1 MATMGSTALSLRL
14 IPKVGGAGVST
25 GGSKCAASLVL
36 QVFGLRCGAPC
47 VSSTSIS
54 RMGSSSSRLCSSSA
68 SAGRKGGIGEG
79 AKWEVIGAKQP
90 PAAKGA
96 NWTVGDEKSTSKKC
110 DPYEQGG
117 KPLDKVEA
125 EKLRSEQVPEWIMAE
140 DFRSISRT
148 WRSEDF
154 LEAAEFVKRISIL
167 SQNEGHQPR
176 TVRMDLVR
184 GKEELVVI
192 LSTPRLKGLSY
203 ADVGCISPHLLR
215 RCLLSSLSI
224 VIRMRIMSK
233 HPPAQH
239 TPHLPLFENIA
250 PRHLL

>member
-1 MATMGSTALSLRL
+1 MASRRSTSLVLRL
-14 IPKVGGAGVST
+14 ISRAGGAGVSSC
-25 GGSKCAASLVL
+25 GSKCAASLAP
-36 QVFGLRCGAPC
+36 QVFSLRCGAQC
-47 VSSTSIS
+47 VSGISTGIS
-54 RMGSSSSRLCSSSA
+54 SMGSSSSSRLCSSSA
-68 SAGRKGGIGEG
+68 SEGRKGGSGEG
-79 AKWEVIGAKQP
+79 AEWEVIGAKQP

-96 NWTVGDEKSTSKKC
+96 SWTVGDEKSTSKKC

-117 KPLDKVEA
+117 KPLDQDEA
-125 EKLRSEQVPEWIMAE
+125 EKLRSEQVPEWVMAE

-203 ADVGCISPHLLR
+203 ADVGCMSPRLLR
-215 RCLLSSLSI
+215 RRPLFPLL
-224 VIRMRIMSK
+224 VVFRMRIVIHVK
-233 HPPAQH
+233 APPR
-239 TPHLPLFENIA
+239 T
-250 PRHLL
+250 